1 MQTDDKEVCSVGSQ
15 WEEERSFKNAG
26 VSTTILKLIDTSTST
41 FTPLM
46 VDKLVEATVAMESSS
61 VFVQTES
68 ESRPVST
75 TFSQTPHVAVK
86 SVATNADRIL
96 DSEMAG
102 QYFDTPTS
110 ADTDFPQNK
119 KIADVATGTA
129 KVELIDVS
137 SQAKH
142 IIETID
148 NACNTDRTS
157 RRDSQTE
164 TLKLLTSD
172 MAVETMPFTEVKN
185 VSMVDASCA
194 TRSRSLLSIGTQYDV
209 DQAPQNI
216 LRMTTSSTQAN
227 FVPIEK
233 NPILP

>member
-1 MQTDDKEVCSVGSQ
+1 MSTTETASVGTATILQTKSSMQLQTDDKEVCSVGSQ

-26 VSTTILKLIDTSTST
+26 VSTTILKLIDTTTSTST
-41 FTPLM
+41 PLM
-46 VDKLVEATVAMESSS
+46 ADKLVEATVAMESSS

-102 QYFDTPTS
+102 QYFDTGTI
-110 ADTDFPQNK
+110 ADADFPRDK
-119 KIADVATGTA
+119 KMLMLQLVPQK

-137 SQAKH
+137 SQAKDM
-142 IIETID
+142 IETID

-157 RRDSQTE
+157 RRNSQTR
-164 TLKLLTSD
+164 KL
-172 MAVETMPFTEVKN
+172 
-185 VSMVDASCA
+185 
-194 TRSRSLLSIGTQYDV
+194 
-209 DQAPQNI
+209 
-216 LRMTTSSTQAN
+216 
-227 FVPIEK
+227 
-233 NPILP
+233 